1 MLSSISALHPVDAGT
16 VAEKKVGPERMVTS
30 WVSGELLGWPLSV
43 GSWLRAGK
51 NSRLNHSKVK
61 EGLFREK
68 HTPQTECGPSQ
79 KARETPGNRVVS
91 FYRGG

>member
-1 MLSSISALHPVDAGT
+1 MGC
-16 VAEKKVGPERMVTS
+16 ERVVTS
-30 WVSGELLGWPLSV
+30 QVSGESLGRPPSV

-51 NSRLNHSKVK
+51 NSRASHSKVK
-61 EGLFREK
+61 EGLFREI

-79 KARETPGNRVVS
+79 KARRARVCMGVVS